1 MPKRYS
7 DAELNL
13 PERSFT
19 GKEWENGTAQ
29 REYIADFKRCLQICR
44 ERDKGKREV
53 TGVKLD
59 PRRRPI
65 QDAIEFDD
73 YLEER
78 KGETQ

>member
-19 GKEWENGTAQ
+19 GQEWANGTAQ
-29 REYIADFKRCLQICR
+29 REYVADYKRCLQICR
-44 ERDKGKREV
+44 ERDKNKCEV
-53 TGVKLD
+53 PGVA
-59 PRRRPI
+59 I

-78 KGETQ
+78 TGEQQ